1 MKRARTML
9 PRSMFWAVAFVCVCA
24 GACRAR
30 RPGTRFEELV
40 GTLTHGDRADRLTA
54 MDALVELGD
63 THAVAPLLA
72 RYRDPTEEGIVREV
86 AIISVARL
94 GEPRVVS
101 YVMEQLPRA
110 LARNDESGVRAYMLG
125 KALVES
131 GARTLPAVIELA
143 RSRDPRMRDWAI
155 TLLGGYRGERA
166 ALSALLGLA
175 HSPDPQVRR
184 RVIDSLGQLF
194 MTEAAPTVQAALSD
208 PDPTV
213 RAAATYAWRNLSALL
228 GDGGDGGR

>member
-1 MKRARTML
+1 MRLPITMIR
-9 PRSMFWAVAFVCVCA
+9 RSVLWTLVAACICA
-24 GACRAR
+24 GACKAR

-40 GTLTHGDRADRLTA
+40 GSLTHGDRADRLTA

-72 RYRDPTEEGIVREV
+72 RYRDPTEEGIVREL

-101 YVMEQLPRA
+101 YVMEQLPEA
-110 LARNDESGVRAYMLG
+110 LARRDESGVRAYMLG

-131 GARTLPAVIELA
+131 GARTLPSVVDLA
-143 RSRDPRMRDWAI
+143 RSRDPRVRDWAI

-166 ALSALLGLA
+166 ALSTLLDLV
-175 HSPDPQVRR
+175 HSPDPQIRR

-194 MTEAAPTVQAALSD
+194 MTDAAPTIQTALAD

-213 RAAATYAWRNLSALL
+213 RAAATYAWRNVSVLL
-228 GDGGDGGR
+228 GDAGSVAR